1 MGRASEAL
9 YIHGVQIS
17 ANLKLRL
24 VNEYFLNR
32 RALLVFCFLFAVCS
46 MLLLSQFPVSDLF
59 GQKAVVLTFDD
70 GWKSQI
76 TNAVPIMDKFGFKA
90 TFFIVCNYQDKEGRM
105 SWDDVSKL
113 DKLWRYDI
121 QSHTMNHQD
130 LTKLSAKDL
139 EYEVGQSKQCLLD
152 HGINSTSFA
161 TPLNAGWDNATVVNM
176 TSKYYDTAR
185 SGNGEPMFLN
195 CDKWTEDQ
203 TDCRT
208 YYDNGTL
215 TFANRYSIRGWS
227 HNFYDKKY
235 AHDSNKI
242 MEEFVN
248 VVERQSRYNT
258 NQSIDAIPV
267 LIYHKV
273 DSATKDAGTTTTDLF
288 EKEMQYLH
296 DNGFKVLTMADLQY
310 DERANR
316 FHVPILSNTAN
327 RSSELL
333 PPQSANLDN
342 VTNYVPISSESN
354 LLL

>member
-1 MGRASEAL
+1 M
-9 YIHGVQIS
+9 
-17 ANLKLRL
+17 
-24 VNEYFLNR
+24 
-32 RALLVFCFLFAVCS
+32 
-46 MLLLSQFPVSDLF
+46 LLSQFLVPDVF

-70 GWKSQI
+70 GWKNQI
-76 TNAVPIMDKFGFKA
+76 TNAVPIMNKYDFKA

-105 SWDDVSKL
+105 SWDDVSAL
-113 DKLWRYDI
+113 DKMGYDI

-139 EYEVGQSKQCLLD
+139 DYEIGQSKQCLLD
-152 HGINSTSFA
+152 HGINSTALA
-161 TPLNAGWDNATVVNM
+161 TPLNTGWDNATVVNM

-203 TDCRT
+203 KDCRT

-235 AHDSNKI
+235 GHDTNKI
-242 MEEFVN
+242 LDEFVN

-258 NQSIDAIPV
+258 NQSLDAIPV

-273 DSATKDAGTTTTDLF
+273 DKATKDAGMTTADLF

-296 DNGFKVLTMADLQY
+296 DNGFKVLTIADLDY
-310 DERANR
+310 DEKANR
-316 FHVPILSNTAN
+316 F
-327 RSSELL
+327 
-333 PPQSANLDN
+333 
-342 VTNYVPISSESN
+342 YVPTLSIGATIASENTTSIMSQN
-354 LLL
+354 LTNNW